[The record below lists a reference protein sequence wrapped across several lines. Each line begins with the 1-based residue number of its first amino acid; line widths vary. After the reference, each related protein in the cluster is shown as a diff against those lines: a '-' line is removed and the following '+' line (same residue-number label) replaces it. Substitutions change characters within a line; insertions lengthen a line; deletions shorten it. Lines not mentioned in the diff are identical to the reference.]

1 MAGFHKRKR
10 RTLLRKESIPTHTRG
25 YKSMECITS
34 CFTSYEVATPAKA
47 PSSAP
52 NLANLPTSARLALTQ
67 PDEPRHLRYC
77 NPGVASTLASNTIRT
92 WLALPCTCNAL
103 YAAGGWRLAEAPCD
117 SAPPLC
123 LLRPM
128 LGPVRPIA
136 VPEQP
141 RHSDFQPTHLHRWVC
156 YTRHR

>member
-10 RTLLRKESIPTHTRG
+10 RTFLLRKESIPTHTRG

-117 SAPPLC
+117 SALPLC

-128 LGPVRPIA
+128 LGPARPIA
-136 VPEQP
+136 VPE
-141 RHSDFQPTHLHRWVC
+141 
-156 YTRHR
+156 